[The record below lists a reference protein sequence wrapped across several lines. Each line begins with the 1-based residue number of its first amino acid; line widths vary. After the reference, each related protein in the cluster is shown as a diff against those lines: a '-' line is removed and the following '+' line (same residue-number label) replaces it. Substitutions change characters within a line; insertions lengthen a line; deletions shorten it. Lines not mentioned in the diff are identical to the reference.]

1 VRGNHESCARW
12 ARLVG
17 ENSVITRSS
26 RATFLV
32 KKAALTVR
40 KCETY
45 TVSILIVM
53 VGITGTIQNPT
64 HHGITA
70 SLSPSFSPMV
80 ATSFRKFFCFLNV
93 LTVLTYWSRDQAA
106 F

>member
-1 VRGNHESCARW
+1 
-12 ARLVG
+12 
-17 ENSVITRSS
+17 
-26 RATFLV
+26 
-32 KKAALTVR
+32 
-40 KCETY
+40 
-45 TVSILIVM
+45 M